1 MVTWFPTKATR
12 QSNGK
17 EESFQQAVL
26 GQMVSYMQK
35 NEGGALPH
43 IIFKN

>member
-1 MVTWFPTKATR
+1 MVTWFPTKTPR

-35 NEGGALPH
+35 KEGGALPH
-43 IIFKN
+43 ITCKN